1 MKRRQISIA
10 VELWLSLLAEVLMT
24 LVVITSIVTHLI
36 SCPCLWKNWL
46 YFKNWKTV

>member
-10 VELWLSLLAEVLMT
+10 MELWLSLLAEVLMT
-24 LVVITSIVTHLI
+24 LVMITHLI

-46 YFKNWKTV
+46 YFKN